1 MAVNQVKLTSALL
14 LKVKS
19 GVDTN
24 GNDVFKNISFKRVKT
39 TALEQDVF
47 DVAQG
52 IAGVLKNPVQGIMR
66 QDVNE
71 LISSL

>member
-1 MAVNQVKLTSALL
+1 MAVNQVKLTSALV

-24 GNDVFKNISFKRVKT
+24 GNDVFKNISLRKVKT

-52 IAGVLKNPVQGIMR
+52 LAGVLKNPVDGILR

-71 LISSL
+71 LISL

>member
-1 MAVNQVKLTSALL
+1 MAVNPVRVSSTLL

-19 GVDTN
+19 GVDEN
-24 GNDVFKNISFKRVKT
+24 GKDTYRNISFRKVKP
-39 TALEQDVF
+39 TAPEEDLF

-52 IAGVLKNPVQGIMR
+52 IADVLKNPVQGIMR

-71 LISSL
+71 LISE